1 MMVICIFMLLVA
13 SFGIGA
19 VVIGTICGLLLNVF
33 LVVLGMGIKYPKK
46 YAIYTCSFFS
56 FIGLSLYLL
65 KHPNLVHLLFLR
77 VQNSVFLT
85 NLALAVTIIVILIV
99 VYSTIKLTQGL
110 GPTSLS

>member
-1 MMVICIFMLLVA
+1 MWLICYCVLIVA
-13 SFGIGA
+13 CFGIGA
-19 VVIGTICGLLLNVF
+19 LVVGIIGGLLLSAF
-33 LVVLGMGIKYPKK
+33 LVVLGLGIKHPKK

-85 NLALAVTIIVILIV
+85 NIALAVTIIVIWIA

-110 GPTSLS
+110 GRGDF

>member
-65 KHPNLVHLLFLR
+65 KHPNLVHLL
-77 VQNSVFLT
+77 LT

-110 GPTSLS
+110 GRGDF

>member
-33 LVVLGMGIKYPKK
+33 LVVLGMGIKYP
-46 YAIYTCSFFS
+46 IYTCSFFS